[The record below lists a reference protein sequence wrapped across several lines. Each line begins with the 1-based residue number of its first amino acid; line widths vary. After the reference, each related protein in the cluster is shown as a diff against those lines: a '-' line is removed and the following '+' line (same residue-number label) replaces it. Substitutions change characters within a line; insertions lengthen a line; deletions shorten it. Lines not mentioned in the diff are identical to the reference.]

1 MLSDNQGSGP
11 GQVAADT
18 EARVRS
24 VGRLLRENKFC
35 EARRL
40 LEDELASLGQNH
52 PKALFFLA
60 CMQGIGLG
68 GRIDISSARQLL
80 VSLIDKVRAP
90 ARDHVEMA
98 ELRAARDLREC
109 QAEGKEVKL
118 SGAEKLSGADVGPSS
133 SYVHRLDGGGG
144 GGDGEM
150 SHGQT
155 RSWLEE
161 YAQHEYVLGCV
172 LWYDEDGFIR
182 IE

>member
-40 LEDELASLGQNH
+40 LEAEFHARRPLEAEH

-68 GRIDISSARQLL
+68 GREDIAGARQLL
-80 VSLIDKVRAP
+80 SLIENLVGP
-90 ARDHVEMA
+90 
-98 ELRAARDLREC
+98 
-109 QAEGKEVKL
+109 
-118 SGAEKLSGADVGPSS
+118 DVGSDQADARAEAAAIE
-133 SYVHRLDGGGG
+133 VATAA
-144 GGDGEM
+144 E
-150 SHGQT
+150 
-155 RSWLEE
+155 RSGKAKTL
-161 YAQHEYVLGCV
+161 
-172 LWYDEDGFIR
+172 
-182 IE
+182 

>member
-18 EARVRS
+18 EAREAF

-68 GRIDISSARQLL
+68 GREDIAGARQLL
-80 VSLIDKVRAP
+80 SLIENLVGPDVGSDQADARAE
-90 ARDHVEMA
+90 AAAIEVATAA
-98 ELRAARDLREC
+98 ERAA
-109 QAEGKEVKL
+109 AIEVK
-118 SGAEKLSGADVGPSS
+118 
-133 SYVHRLDGGGG
+133 
-144 GGDGEM
+144 
-150 SHGQT
+150 
-155 RSWLEE
+155 
-161 YAQHEYVLGCV
+161 
-172 LWYDEDGFIR
+172 
-182 IE
+182 